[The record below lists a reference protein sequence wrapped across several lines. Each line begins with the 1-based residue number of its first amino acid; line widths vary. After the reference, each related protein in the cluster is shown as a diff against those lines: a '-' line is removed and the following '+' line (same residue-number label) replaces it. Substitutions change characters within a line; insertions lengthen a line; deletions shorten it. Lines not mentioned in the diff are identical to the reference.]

1 MVAPEIPGAEGVWA
15 DQELVPLSALEHFSY
30 CPRQAAL
37 IHVEAVWEENVFTLR
52 GRFVHETPD
61 LPGTELQEGVRVE
74 RALPLYSRR
83 LGLVGRADVVEFH
96 GEVPYPVDY
105 KHGPRRRREH
115 DDLQLCGQAV
125 CLEEMLGVPVPRGAI
140 FHASSRRRREV
151 EFDAALRRRLEEAVA
166 ALRQLLGQTLLPP
179 AVHDARCRHCSL
191 WDACLPGA
199 TAPSPRLRRYLAALW
214 RSEEEP

>member
-1 MVAPEIPGAEGVWA
+1 MGERDGLWE
-15 DQELVPLSALEHFSY
+15 DHELVPLSALEHFSY

-37 IHVEAVWEENVFTLR
+37 IHVEAVWDENVFTLR
-52 GRFVHETPD
+52 GRMVHEAAD
-61 LPGTELQEGVRVE
+61 LPGTELREGLRVE

-115 DDLQLCGQAV
+115 DDLQLCAQAV

-140 FHASSRRRREV
+140 FHASSQRRREV
-151 EFDAALRRRLEEAVA
+151 EFDAPLRRRLEEAVT
-166 ALRQLLGQTLLPP
+166 ALRQLLGQALLPP

-191 WDACLPGA
+191 MDACLPGA
-199 TAPSPRLRRYLAALW
+199 TAPSSRLRRYLAGLW
-214 RSEEEP
+214 QTGEEP